1 MTETRKLA
9 AVMFTDIVGYTALMS
24 KDERKAMQLLQK
36 NREIQES
43 LAEEHNG
50 ELLKE
55 MGDGTL
61 LCFPSALDAVRC
73 ALEIQRSAYAD
84 PDLKLRIGIHLGD
97 ILFREGDALGD
108 GVNVASRIEPLAETG
123 GVCISEQ
130 VLQAVRSQP
139 EIEARFIGEKTLKNV
154 GHPLRVYSVTHR
166 DQSTESPDS
175 SSSEELNPGRR
186 SIAVLPFTNMS
197 DDKKQ
202 EYFCDG
208 IAEDIL
214 NDLTQVK
221 GLHVVARTSSFA
233 FNGKNQDIREIGR
246 RLGAHTIVGGSVR
259 KAGNRLRISAQLID
273 VADGYHL
280 WSERYDRELA
290 DVFAIQEEIATS
302 IVRALEIR
310 LSKREK
316 RVLGKAKTQDVQAY
330 DFYLRGRE
338 QFHRG
343 GRKRTQYA
351 SEMFGQAIKQDKN
364 YAFAYAGLADC
375 YSYLFIY
382 FEKTQENLDGALAA
396 SERAIELGPELA
408 EAHAA
413 RGLAVSLDLQY
424 AEAES
429 EFEMAIE
436 LNPKLYEAYD
446 FYARACR
453 MQGKMQEAAL
463 LFEKAGEVR
472 PEAYQPAV
480 FLAAAYKDLKLFTEA
495 SAATARAVEL
505 AEKHLQLNPGD
516 ARALYLGSGC
526 LMALGDTE
534 KAKDWAD
541 RALAI
546 DPNEPSV
553 LYNVA
558 CTYSLAGEIDR
569 ALDYFEKAIEAGF
582 ASREWLDADSD
593 FDPIR
598 DHPRF
603 QKAIEKLK

>member
-1 MTETRKLA
+1 MAETRRLA

-24 KDERKAMQLLQK
+24 RDERKAMQLLQQ

-43 LAEEHNG
+43 LAEKHNG
-50 ELLKE
+50 EFLKE

-61 LCFPSALDAVRC
+61 LCFQSALDAVQC
-73 ALEIQRSAYAD
+73 ALEMQQSASD
-84 PDLKLRIGIHLGD
+84 VQDLNLRIGIHLGD
-97 ILFREGDALGD
+97 VLFKNGDAFGD
-108 GVNVASRIEPLAETG
+108 GVNVASRIEPLAEAG

-130 VLQAVRSQP
+130 IFQLVRNQP
-139 EIEARFIGEKTLKNV
+139 GIEAQFIGEKTLKNV
-154 GHPLRVYSVTHR
+154 EHPLRVYSVTSR
-166 DQSTESPDS
+166 GQAIDSPDDPS
-175 SSSEELNPGRR
+175 FGQVNPRRR

-197 DDKKQ
+197 ADKEQ

-214 NDLTQVK
+214 NDLTQLE

-233 FNGKNQDIREIGR
+233 FKGKNQDIREVGKE
-246 RLGAHTIVGGSVR
+246 LGAHTIVEGSVR
-259 KAGNRLRISAQLID
+259 KAGSRLRITAQLID

-302 IVRALEIR
+302 IVQALEIR
-310 LSKREK
+310 LSKREE
-316 RVLGKAKTQDVQAY
+316 RALGRPKTQDVRAY

-343 GRKRTQYA
+343 GLKSIQYA
-351 SEMFGQAIKQDKN
+351 SGMFAQAIKQDKN

-375 YSYLFIY
+375 YSYLFTY
-382 FEKTQENLDGALAA
+382 FEKTQENIDGALAA

-413 RGLAVSLDLQY
+413 RGLAVSLGLQY

-463 LFEKAGEVR
+463 LFEKAGKVR
-472 PEAYQPAV
+472 PEAYQPSV
-480 FLAAAYKDLKLFTEA
+480 FLASAYKDLKLFTEA

-516 ARALYLGSGC
+516 TRALYLGSSC
-526 LMALGDTE
+526 LMALGDAE
-534 KAKDWAD
+534 KAMDWAD

-546 DPNEPSV
+546 DPNEPEV

-569 ALDYFEKAIEAGF
+569 ALDYLEKAIESGF
-582 ASREWLDADSD
+582 ASREWLDSDSD
-593 FDPIR
+593 FDLIR

-603 QKAIEKLK
+603 QKAFEKLK